1 MIIVSPES
9 EHVAQVI
16 KECIGDDHYH
26 HDNPDPRDVARL
38 GERGTQE
45 TG

>member
-1 MIIVSPES
+1 MIIIIRMIIMIIVSPES

-26 HDNPDPRDVARL
+26 HDNPDPRDVAR
-38 GERGTQE
+38 
-45 TG
+45 